1 MATWSTPEMVVA
13 AMRCSRR
20 RVRTV
25 FPRPAAVDELVRQ
38 RWRVSATPRPLST
51 ILSIIHLL
59 IECGEERSRIDDF
72 ERSQPFIVGE
82 HEKIVVSSDEVVGL
96 PTEGRCK
103 DLNIVG
109 IADIK

>member
-59 IECGEERSRIDDF
+59 IEWGGERSRIDDL

-82 HEKIVVSSDEVVGL
+82 HEKIVVPGDEVIDL
-96 PTEGRCK
+96 PTEGSRE
-103 DLNIVG
+103 DLGVFW
-109 IADIK
+109 IADF